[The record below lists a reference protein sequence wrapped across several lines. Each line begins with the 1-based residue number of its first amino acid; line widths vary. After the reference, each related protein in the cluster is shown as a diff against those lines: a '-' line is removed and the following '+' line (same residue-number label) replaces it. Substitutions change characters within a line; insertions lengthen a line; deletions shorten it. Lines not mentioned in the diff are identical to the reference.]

1 VCLSEELSAILQNE
15 VIGVSLKIA
24 LILGRQHGWPI
35 DYMYNHFN
43 SKFVLVVTITPE
55 SAEEIAQREQSMAI
69 LTEQEERKEE
79 APKPVIKKQF
89 MKKQDKST
97 FLTNKPNA
105 SAQKKAQEEKEA
117 AEKLKNDLLK

>member
-1 VCLSEELSAILQNE
+1 
-15 VIGVSLKIA
+15 
-24 LILGRQHGWPI
+24 
-35 DYMYNHFN
+35 
-43 SKFVLVVTITPE
+43 
-55 SAEEIAQREQSMAI
+55 MAI

-79 APKPVIKKQF
+79 APKPVNKKQF